1 MSWST
6 TQKANEQ
13 NLQILMNEILDQIIK
28 HGGGAIAQLERKFN
42 ESQGDGRIHLQE
54 ELPQILNEIRVN
66 LPPEKVNQLVQLLD
80 LDHNGTIDF
89 DEFIFNI
96 APPLNDLRYGYVNK
110 VFDKLDRDRTGKIPK
125 EELARVQDV
134 DSRYNHICRLC
145 DKRGDGVID
154 RQELIDYYRELSP
167 TIDSDDKFITLLV
180 NTWKIK

>member
-1 MSWST
+1 MSWSV
-6 TQKANEQ
+6 TQKQNTQ
-13 NLQILMNEILDQIIK
+13 NLQNLMDEILEQIVQ

-42 ESQGDGRIHLQE
+42 ENPGDGRIHLKE
-54 ELPQILNEIRVN
+54 ELPQILKEIRIN
-66 LPPEKVNQLVQLLD
+66 LSPDKVDSLITLLD

-96 APPLNDLRYGYVNK
+96 APPLNDVRYGWVNR
-110 VFDKLDRDRTGKIPK
+110 VFDKVDRDRSGKISK
-125 EELARVQDV
+125 EELAKVQDV

-167 TIDSDDKFITLLV
+167 SIDSDEKFVSLLV

>member
-1 MSWST
+1 MSWNT
-6 TQKANEQ
+6 TQKQDSHE
-13 NLQILMNEILDQIIK
+13 LDTLMNEILQQIIK
-28 HGGGAIAQLERKFN
+28 HGGGAIADLERKFSAN
-42 ESQGDGRIHLQE
+42 EGDGRIKLKE
-54 ELPQILNEIRVN
+54 ELPQILKEIRIN
-66 LPPEKVNQLVQLLD
+66 LSPDKVDRLETLLD
-80 LDHNGTIDF
+80 LDHNGTIDY
-89 DEFIFNI
+89 DEFIYYI
-96 APPLNDLRYGYVNK
+96 APPLNEIRFQYVNR

-167 TIDSDDKFITLLV
+167 TIDSDDKFISLLV